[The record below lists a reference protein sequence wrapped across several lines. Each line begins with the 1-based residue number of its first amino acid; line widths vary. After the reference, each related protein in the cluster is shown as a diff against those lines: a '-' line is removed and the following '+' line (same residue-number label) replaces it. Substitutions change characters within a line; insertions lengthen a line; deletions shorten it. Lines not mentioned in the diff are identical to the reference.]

1 MIEAAIIILAL
12 FAGAVIV
19 AAFVAL
25 RPQKQPSRIDIA
37 QSDDERRLAA
47 TTDPAR
53 RAKLERRMAE
63 RMKGQ

>member
-25 RPQKQPSRIDIA
+25 RPQKQSSRIDIA

>member
-1 MIEAAIIILAL
+1 MIEAAIIIVGLIAV
-12 FAGAVIV
+12 AVIV
-19 AAFVAL
+19 AAFLAL
-25 RPQKQPSRIDIA
+25 RPKREPSRIDIA